1 MAKPIPDVEPV
12 TSARFDLSI
21 RRISCTFGLFAF
33 AFAVLRSAVQQIA
46 QGEGLPMRLG
56 PYDTSNINVRSSGGG
71 GGMGR
76 AGGIGCGTLVIALIG
91 AVFFG
96 LDPMQTI
103 GMVEGVQQQ
112 AGPVQGGARSALS
125 ETEVCG
131 QSAYA
136 TEACNALTSLNA
148 TWDVTFA
155 RNNIPFDQPFLDLY
169 RDGRVT
175 TEGCG
180 SATSAA
186 GPFYCPADKGI
197 YIDTSFYDQL
207 AQMSGTGGD
216 FARLYVIAHEYGH
229 HIQTITGLSPQVR
242 QAQQRNPAQANRL
255 QVAMELQADCFAGMW
270 AGKNRDK
277 IEPGD
282 LEEGLKAASA
292 IGDDTLM
299 RNAGRSINPESFT
312 HGTSRQR
319 VAALKLGL
327 ESRDDNACDVFFE
340 GG

>member
-1 MAKPIPDVEPV
+1 
-12 TSARFDLSI
+12 
-21 RRISCTFGLFAF
+21 
-33 AFAVLRSAVQQIA
+33 
-46 QGEGLPMRLG
+46 MRLG
-56 PYDTSNINVRSSGGG
+56 PFDTGKINVRSSSAGGG
-71 GGMGR
+71 GVGR

-91 AVFFG
+91 ALVFG

-103 GMVEGVQQQ
+103 GMVQGVQQQ
-112 AGPVQGGARSALS
+112 AGPAQSGDNDNLTEA
-125 ETEVCG
+125 EVCAS
-131 QSAYA
+131 SAYA
-136 TEACNALTSLNA
+136 TEACNALTSLNT
-148 TWDVTFA
+148 TWETAFA
-155 RNNIPFDQPFLDLY
+155 RAGIPFEPPFLDLY

-197 YIDTSFYDQL
+197 YIDTGFYDQL
-207 AQMSGTGGD
+207 AQMAGTGGD
-216 FARLYVIAHEYGH
+216 FARLYVLGHEYGH

-242 QAQQRNPAQANRL
+242 AAQQRNPAAANRL
-255 QVAMELQADCFAGMW
+255 QVAMELQADCYAGMW
-270 AGKNRDK
+270 AGRNRDK

-299 RNAGRSINPESFT
+299 RNAGARINPESFT

-319 VAALKLGL
+319 MEALKLGL
-327 ESRDDNACDVFFE
+327 ESRNDSACDVFFE
-340 GG
+340 N

>member
-1 MAKPIPDVEPV
+1 
-12 TSARFDLSI
+12 
-21 RRISCTFGLFAF
+21 
-33 AFAVLRSAVQQIA
+33 
-46 QGEGLPMRLG
+46 MRLG
-56 PYDTSNINVRSSGGG
+56 PFDTSNINVRSSSAGGG
-71 GGMGR
+71 GGGVGR

-91 AVFFG
+91 AMVFG
-96 LDPMQTI
+96 IDPMTTL
-103 GMVEGVQQQ
+103 GMVEGVQQ
-112 AGPVQGGARSALS
+112 AGPTQSGGSSDLS
-125 ETEVCG
+125 EGEVCAT
-131 QSAYA
+131 SAYA
-136 TEACNALTSLNA
+136 TEACAALASLNT
-148 TWDVTFA
+148 TWAAAFE
-155 RNNIPFDQPFLDLY
+155 RGNIPFEQPFLDLY
-169 RDGRVT
+169 RDGRVA

-242 QAQQRNPAQANRL
+242 SAQQSNPSQANQL
-255 QVAMELQADCFAGMW
+255 QVAMELQADCYAGMW
-270 AGKNRDK
+270 AGRNRDK

-282 LEEGLKAASA
+282 LEEGLQAASA

-299 RNAGRSINPESFT
+299 RNAGQRINPEGFT

-319 VAALKLGL
+319 MAALKLGL
-327 ESRDDNACDVFFE
+327 ESRNDSACDVFFE